1 MFILIE
7 AFQKVYNESDTSVK
21 SLRVAEGKAFQFD
34 TRIQEV
40 YGFETLYAVHYD
52 QDTGVHGENGG
63 ESRDKT
69 EESCRQTWKKP
80 CLPY

>member
-52 QDTGVHGENGG
+52 
-63 ESRDKT
+63 
-69 EESCRQTWKKP
+69 
-80 CLPY
+80 

>member
-21 SLRVAEGKAFQFD
+21 SLRVAEGKAFRFD

-52 QDTGVHGENGG
+52 
-63 ESRDKT
+63 
-69 EESCRQTWKKP
+69 
-80 CLPY
+80 